1 MTTKQSDTKR
11 LPWLFF
17 VGPDGVVRT
26 ARDADRDTTHAALAR
41 HGLAER
47 LIR

>member
-1 MTTKQSDTKR
+1 MKTPTIDAR

-26 ARDADRDTTHAALAR
+26 SRGTDEATTHAALVR
-41 HGLAER
+41 HGLADR
-47 LIR
+47 LGR

>member
-1 MTTKQSDTKR
+1 MTTTQTKR

-26 ARDADRDTTHAALAR
+26 SRDTDQETTRAALAR
-41 HGLAER
+41 HGLADR
-47 LIR
+47 LLH

>member
-1 MTTKQSDTKR
+1 MTTAKTTR

-26 ARDADRDTTHAALAR
+26 TRNADPATTRAALER
-41 HGLAER
+41 HGLADR
-47 LIR
+47 LVR

>member
-1 MTTKQSDTKR
+1 MTAQTTTR

-26 ARDADRDTTHAALAR
+26 SRGADEAATQTALER
-41 HGLAER
+41 HGLAENLGR
-47 LIR
+47 

>member
-1 MTTKQSDTKR
+1 MTAQTTNDRS
-11 LPWLFF
+11 PWLFF

-26 ARDADRDTTHAALAR
+26 SRGSDQATTYAALVG

-47 LIR
+47 LGH

>member
-1 MTTKQSDTKR
+1 MTPQTTDDR

-26 ARDADRDTTHAALAR
+26 SRGCDQATTHAALVR
-41 HGLAER
+41 HGLADR
-47 LIR
+47 LGH

>member
-1 MTTKQSDTKR
+1 MTRKTSNR

-26 ARDADRDTTHAALAR
+26 SRNADRAATLAALER

-47 LIR
+47 LVH